1 MASIIRGTTP
11 VLKVRMP
18 YALSDL
24 SQLFITFQQNRETLF
39 EKNKSD
45 CFPIDNENETDHVFG
60 FRLTQEETLSLNKS
74 YALYAQ
80 VLIKTNDQVIRAS
93 KVFSDFDIEDRLK
106 EEEI

>member
-18 YALSDL
+18 YELSDL
-24 SQLFITFQQNRETLF
+24 SQLFITFQQNRKTLF

-45 CFPIDNENETDHVFG
+45 CFPIDNENDNHVFG
-60 FRLTQEETLSLNKS
+60 FRLTQEETLLLNKS